1 MTLQESGTKTSKL
14 YYLIEFSLG
23 IDMEAIKVK
32 RNPPQNIIHPIPPHN
47 GFGSEEDSMLNV
59 KFLDPNGKIH
69 EYVSDKFK
77 RDKHI
82 LRFNAKLIS
91 SVPSAEE
98 RTFII
103 SFFLRD
109 EAVQVYETAQRN
121 SGRQSCKFIE
131 RQRCKNPY
139 TKKYYTEKDFIT
151 GNVVYINKFI
161 FKLLES
167 DEYTKKYMIDNPEVF
182 KDSNITHVVGR
193 LRVPANQNE
202 SFEDYLVKM
211 LKVIDPQGKN
221 YASKQEI
228 ENGFKS
234 LGVYLT
240 AQEIITLTD
249 RLRMNNNN
257 EFSMEDLYNLVA
269 SN

>member
-1 MTLQESGTKTSKL
+1 
-14 YYLIEFSLG
+14 
-23 IDMEAIKVK
+23 MEAIKVK

-47 GFGSEEDSMLNV
+47 GFGSEEDSLLNV

-91 SVPSAEE
+91 SIPSDEE

-139 TKKYYTEKDFIT
+139 TKKYYTEKDFVT
-151 GNVVYINKFI
+151 GNVVYLNKFI

-167 DEYTKKYMIDNPEVF
+167 DDYTKKYMIDNPEVF
-182 KDSNITHVVGR
+182 KDSDITHVIGR
-193 LRVPANQNE
+193 LRVPANQCE
-202 SFEDYLVKM
+202 SFDDYLVKM
-211 LKVIDPQGKN
+211 LKTVDPQGKN
-221 YASKQEI
+221 YVSKEEI
-228 ENGFKS
+228 DNGFKQ
-234 LGVYLT
+234 LGLYLSP
-240 AQEIITLTD
+240 QEIITLTD
-249 RLRMNNNN
+249 KLRINNDNN
-257 EFSMEDLYNLVA
+257 FSMEDLYNLVA
-269 SN
+269 SAWIDLLTFIFIK

>member
-1 MTLQESGTKTSKL
+1 MVQRQVSIFIYKE
-14 YYLIEFSLG
+14 YSLG
-23 IDMEAIKVK
+23 IDMKAIKVK

-91 SVPSAEE
+91 SVPSDEE

-161 FKLLES
+161 FKLL
-167 DEYTKKYMIDNPEVF
+167 IF
-182 KDSNITHVVGR
+182 I
-193 LRVPANQNE
+193 
-202 SFEDYLVKM
+202 FEF
-211 LKVIDPQGKN
+211 
-221 YASKQEI
+221 SR
-228 ENGFKS
+228 FKS
-234 LGVYLT
+234 NF
-240 AQEIITLTD
+240 I
-249 RLRMNNNN
+249 
-257 EFSMEDLYNLVA
+257 
-269 SN
+269 